1 MHTTTE
7 QITRELKQ
15 IMNDYPA
22 KNEDD
27 RYVFLK
33 SNGDP
38 KGRPRELGMLLYS
51 IGGDALLHKVM
62 NDLVVYIDSQ
72 ADDKYAHDL
81 RQLEFCWNGIG
92 EWMA

>member
-15 IMNDYPA
+15 IMNDYPV
-22 KNEDD
+22 KEDD

-38 KGRPRELGMLLYS
+38 KGRPRELGLLLYS

-62 NDLVVYIDSQ
+62 NDLVVYIDSRVN
-72 ADDKYAHDL
+72 DTYMIHDL

-92 EWMA
+92 DWMA